1 MFAYIR
7 GIVDELAPDRAV
19 VEAGGVGYELQC
31 STATLKALQTG
42 AEAKLYV
49 HFHLAQDA
57 VSLYGFASTQERA
70 MFRRLIGVTR
80 VGPKLALAV
89 LSHLSVS
96 DIAAAILTE
105 NDAALSRVPGMGKTA
120 ARLLLE
126 LKEKVS
132 ADMGAAGGL
141 GGGVS
146 LDMRAEATAALVA
159 LGYDGVV
166 AGAGRGCRAG
176 VRAGRGYDHGGASK
190 PGRKIGNRRT
200 GWTNGSSHPP

>member
-1 MFAYIR
+1 MFAHIR

-105 NDAALSRVPGMGKTA
+105 NDAALSRVPGMGKKTA

-132 ADMGAAGGL
+132 ADMGAAGAL

-166 AGAGRGCRAG
+166 AGRA
-176 VRAGRGYDHGGASK
+176 VAAAPACERVEEMITAALRSLAAK
-190 PGRKIGNRRT
+190 
-200 GWTNGSSHPP
+200 

>member
-1 MFAYIR
+1 MFAHIR

-19 VEAGGVGYELQC
+19 IEAGGVGYELQC

-105 NDAALSRVPGMGKTA
+105 NDAALSRVPGMGKKTA

-132 ADMGAAGGL
+132 ADMGAAGAL

-166 AGAGRGCRAG
+166 AGRA
-176 VRAGRGYDHGGASK
+176 VAAAPACERVEEMITAALRSLAAK
-190 PGRKIGNRRT
+190 
-200 GWTNGSSHPP
+200 

>member
-1 MFAYIR
+1 MFAHIR

-19 VEAGGVGYELQC
+19 IEAGGVGYELQC

-105 NDAALSRVPGMGKTA
+105 NDAALSRVPGMGKKTA

-132 ADMGAAGGL
+132 ADMGAAGAL

-166 AGAGRGCRAG
+166 AGRA
-176 VRAGRGYDHGGASK
+176 VAAAPACERVEDMITAALRSLAAK
-190 PGRKIGNRRT
+190 
-200 GWTNGSSHPP
+200 

>member
-1 MFAYIR
+1 MFAHIR
-7 GIVDELAPDRAV
+7 GIVEELAPDRAV

-42 AEAKLYV
+42 AMAKLYV

-105 NDAALSRVPGMGKTA
+105 NDAALSRVPGMGKKTA

-132 ADMGAAGGL
+132 ADMGAAGAL

-166 AGAGRGCRAG
+166 AGRA
-176 VRAGRGYDHGGASK
+176 VAAAPACERVEDMITAALRSLAAK
-190 PGRKIGNRRT
+190 
-200 GWTNGSSHPP
+200 

>member
-1 MFAYIR
+1 MFAHIR

-19 VEAGGVGYELQC
+19 IEAGGVGYELQC
-31 STATLKALQTG
+31 STATLKTLQTG
-42 AEAKLYV
+42 AQAKLYV

-105 NDAALSRVPGMGKTA
+105 NDAALSQVPGMGKKTT

-132 ADMGAAGGL
+132 EDMGAAGGL
-141 GGGVS
+141 SGGIS

-166 AGAGRGCRAG
+166 AGRA
-176 VRAGRGYDHGGASK
+176 VAAVPASERVEDMITAALRSLAAK
-190 PGRKIGNRRT
+190 
-200 GWTNGSSHPP
+200 

>member
-1 MFAYIR
+1 
-7 GIVDELAPDRAV
+7 
-19 VEAGGVGYELQC
+19 
-31 STATLKALQTG
+31 
-42 AEAKLYV
+42 
-49 HFHLAQDA
+49 
-57 VSLYGFASTQERA
+57 

-96 DIAAAILTE
+96 DITAAILTE
-105 NDAALSRVPGMGKTA
+105 NDAALSRVPGMGKKTA

-132 ADMGAAGGL
+132 ADMGATGEL

-166 AGAGRGCRAG
+166 AGRA
-176 VRAGRGYDHGGASK
+176 VSAAPACERVEDMITAALRSLAAK
-190 PGRKIGNRRT
+190 
-200 GWTNGSSHPP
+200 